1 MKVPIRTPEQILAH
15 RSLKEIVGAWSDV
28 WSVKPSDTVST
39 ALQLMIDK
47 DIGFLVVLEA
57 DALVGVLSERDCA
70 RRVLAVGKPPNSTP
84 VADVMV
90 RNIVTIELAHSF
102 AESMR
107 LMHTHHVRHLPV
119 VRGGK
124 VIAVVS
130 VRDLMGETVEHHR
143 KVIDELERERMT
155 MLTSTA

>member
-1 MKVPIRTPEQILAH
+1 
-15 RSLKEIVGAWSDV
+15 
-28 WSVKPSDTVST
+28 
-39 ALQLMIDK
+39 MIDK

-90 RNIVTIELAHSF
+90 RDIVTIELAQTF